1 MDRLA
6 ISLLRT
12 AFVLPLFALPF
23 TSQHVSARMPGDD
36 QSLVVSAPESMT
48 YLLSFWLVE
57 FKRGQAMTTRID
69 TADSDA
75 VARALVEGRAKL
87 GAMSRRLSE
96 EEVREFQAR
105 HARKPLEVRVA
116 LDGIAVYVHRDNP
129 LRGLSIAEIDGIF
142 STTRKCGHGEN
153 IAWWDQLGLSEDW
166 RLRQIELYGSHPSSS
181 VRAVFADTALC
192 GGTYKAT
199 LEFAPSANEL
209 LRLVAKNPASIA
221 YGPANVDARAAR
233 QVRVLPVSAK
243 DTSYVSPTRDSV
255 AAGRYPLTRFLYLYA
270 TTEHDGRLSARQ
282 RAFLDSALS
291 PHGQSFVGL
300 NGYVPLPPEL
310 ASEERAKLQ

>member
-6 ISLLRT
+6 ISLLRI
-12 AFVLPLFALPF
+12 AFVLALFTLPF
-23 TSQHVSARMPGDD
+23 TPQHVSARMPADE
-36 QSLVVSAPESMT
+36 QLLVVSAPESMT

-57 FKRGQAMTTRID
+57 FKRSQAITTRID

-75 VARALVEGRAKL
+75 VARALLEGRAKL
-87 GAMSRRLSE
+87 GAMSRRLTE
-96 EEVREFQAR
+96 QEVSDFQAR
-105 HARKPLEVRVA
+105 HARKPLEIRVA
-116 LDGIAVYVHRDNP
+116 LDGMAVYVHRENP

-153 IAWWDQLGLSEDW
+153 IAWWDQLGLDETW

-199 LEFAPSANEL
+199 LEFAPSANDL
-209 LRLVAKNPASIA
+209 LRLVAKNPAAIA
-221 YGPANVDARAAR
+221 YGPANVDVQLARK
-233 QVRVLPVSAK
+233 VRVLPVSAEN
-243 DTSYVSPTRDSV
+243 TSYVSPTPDSI
-255 AAGRYPLTRFLYLYA
+255 AAGRYPLTRFLYIYA
-270 TTEHDGRLSARQ
+270 ATERDGRLSARQ

-291 PHGQSFVGL
+291 PNGQSFVGL
-300 NGYVPLPPEL
+300 NGYVALPPAL

>member
-1 MDRLA
+1 MPAGGDPLV
-6 ISLLRT
+6 IST
-12 AFVLPLFALPF
+12 
-23 TSQHVSARMPGDD
+23 
-36 QSLVVSAPESMT
+36 PESMT

-87 GAMSRRLSE
+87 GAMSRRMSE
-96 EEVREFQAR
+96 QEVREFQAR
-105 HARKPLEVRVA
+105 HARQPLEVRVA
-116 LDGIAVYVHRDNP
+116 LDGMAVYVHKDNP
-129 LRGLSIAEIDGIF
+129 LRGLRIAEIDGIF

-153 IAWWDQLGLSEDW
+153 IAWWDQVGLKEAW

-209 LRLVAKNPASIA
+209 LRLVAKNPAAIA
-221 YGPANVDARAAR
+221 YGPANVDAQLAR
-233 QVRVLPVSAK
+233 TVRVLPISAN
-243 DTSYVSPTRDSV
+243 DTSYVSPTPDSL
-255 AAGRYPLTRFLYLYA
+255 AAGRYPLARFLYIYA
-270 TTEHDGRLSARQ
+270 VTEHDGRLSARQ

-300 NGYVPLPPEL
+300 NGYVALPPAL